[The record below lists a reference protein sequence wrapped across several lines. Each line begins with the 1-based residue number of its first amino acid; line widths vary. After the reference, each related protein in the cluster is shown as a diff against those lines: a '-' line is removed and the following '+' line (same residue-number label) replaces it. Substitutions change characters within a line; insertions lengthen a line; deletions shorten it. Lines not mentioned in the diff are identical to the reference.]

1 MPTGF
6 FRILTIGLSMTA
18 ILNTQAPAI
27 VVRAFKPA
35 VATAEEWQAYH
46 EFCRVRA
53 LEDDPNWP
61 TESDADR
68 QRHILQQ
75 WPLGEQFRFIALI
88 DDRIAGNLG
97 ISRRRAGTPDY
108 DLHAPFTWLWGGVRK
123 DVRRQG
129 VATRLLCAAADFMT
143 ENRQTTA
150 TASTQFDDG
159 RAFLGRIGAI
169 EKLRVMENRL
179 ATAAVD
185 WDAMTAWEQSAQA
198 VEPSLRWEVY
208 DRRVPLDRYDALTPA
223 MSKLFSDVPQGTL
236 EQAPMQYNRASLE
249 TWYADID
256 VSGGNHFLVLL
267 LRGDELVAVCDA
279 AWTAQFPDRAFQN
292 LTAVT
297 RAWRGKGL
305 AKAVKARMMRQMR
318 ETQASIELII
328 TTNANVNAAMLAINR
343 QLGFVQHK
351 DVRTYQ
357 ISLDQLRLATADVRG
372 G

>member
-1 MPTGF
+1 
-6 FRILTIGLSMTA
+6 MTA
-18 ILNTQAPAI
+18 ILKSMSSAI
-27 VVRAFKPA
+27 VVRAFVP
-35 VATAEEWQAYH
+35 ATATASEWQAYH

-53 LEDDPNWP
+53 RDDDPNWP
-61 TESDADR
+61 LESDADR

-97 ISRRRAGTPDY
+97 VSRRRAGTPDY
-108 DLHAPFTWLWGGVRK
+108 DLHAPFAWAWGGVRK
-123 DVRRQG
+123 DVRRLG
-129 VATRLLCAAADFMT
+129 VATRLLGAAADFMT

-150 TASTQFDDG
+150 TASTQFEDG
-159 RAFLGRIGAI
+159 RAFFIRIGAV

-179 ATAAVD
+179 DMAGVD
-185 WDAMTAWEQSAQA
+185 WDAIAAWQQLAQA
-198 VEPSLRWEVY
+198 VEPPLRWEVY
-208 DRRVPLDRYDALTPA
+208 NQRVPLDRYETLAPA
-223 MSKLFSDVPQGTL
+223 MSQLFNDAPQGTL
-236 EQAPMQYNRASLE
+236 EQAPMQYNRATLE

-267 LRGDELVAVCDA
+267 LHGDELVAMCDA
-279 AWTAQFPDRAFQN
+279 TWTAQFPDRAFQN

-305 AKAVKARMMRQMR
+305 AKAVKARMMWLMR
-318 ETQASIELII
+318 ETHPGIKMII

-357 ISLDQLRLATADVRG
+357 ISRDQLRLAAAEVRG

>member
-150 TASTQFDDG
+150 TASTQFEDG
-159 RAFLGRIGAI
+159 RAFFDAIGAV

-328 TTNANVNAAMLAINR
+328 TTNANVNASMLAINR
-343 QLGFVQHK
+343 RLGFVQHK

-357 ISLDQLRLATADVRG
+357 ISVDRLRLAAADVRG